1 MARFLVEMNCYFQKV
16 FRLPPFMELLP
27 LLWSGGVPL
36 GGLQALLPIGRP
48 NRAEI
53 GLRQGDLPMEM

>member
-1 MARFLVEMNCYFQKV
+1 MKRYFQKV